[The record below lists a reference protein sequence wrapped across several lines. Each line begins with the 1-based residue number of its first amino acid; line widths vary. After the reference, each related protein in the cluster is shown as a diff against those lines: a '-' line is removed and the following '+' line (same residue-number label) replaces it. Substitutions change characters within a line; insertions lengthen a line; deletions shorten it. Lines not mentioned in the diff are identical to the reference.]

1 MPALL
6 FGISLLSG
14 VLIGI
19 FVGVWIS
26 QSSGHLAI
34 GAWERT
40 FSFAKLVARGEILT
54 EQRNARLKD
63 QAAAQRLQQGR
74 VERTRPIE
82 IEELVGAGD

>member
-63 QAAAQRLQQGR
+63 RRLQGR